1 TSKKEQ
7 TKQKGEARGL
17 RLFFMYR
24 SERFQLFV
32 DGHHGADLV
41 PADEGGRP
49 AARLRAGLEDGL
61 VAPAQGAAVRDAE
74 GVHPLSRHL
83 GRGGVQRQ
91 GQIGGVVQ
99 VAVVVHVAAAQLD
112 GAGGGAAGGRAQA
125 RQLVGKGGAQLG
137 LVGGQ

>member
-1 TSKKEQ
+1 MPGISPMRSALARRATTWCCPPSAAPCTAPTSPPRWTRCSSRSRSICWPCCAWKRSTSKKEQ

-41 PADEGGRP
+41 LTDEGGRP

-74 GVHPLSRHL
+74 
-83 GRGGVQRQ
+83 
-91 GQIGGVVQ
+91 
-99 VAVVVHVAAAQLD
+99 
-112 GAGGGAAGGRAQA
+112 
-125 RQLVGKGGAQLG
+125 
-137 LVGGQ
+137 